1 MDKRLS
7 LDCLLSVATEVVEA
21 ADLEGDSVEGVAVGF
36 AASGVVAG
44 AGCGVVP
51 SIAEATLLETF

>member
-7 LDCLLSVATEVVEA
+7 LDCLLSVATGVAEA
-21 ADLEGDSVEGVAVGF
+21 GLEGDSVEGVAVGF

>member
-1 MDKRLS
+1 
-7 LDCLLSVATEVVEA
+7 
-21 ADLEGDSVEGVAVGF
+21 LEGDSVEGVAVGF